1 MDLCIIKHYIYAKH
15 IFLGKKISHTFAF
28 SPAQAEIVPVKD
40 NLHLLSFLVF
50 GNERVDSWIANFVML
65 YYEQINAC
73 KIKKDFNL
81 LTASPK
87 DYSKYRYY

>member
-1 MDLCIIKHYIYAKH
+1 M
-15 IFLGKKISHTFAF
+15 SHTFAF
-28 SPAQAEIVPVKD
+28 SPAQAEFVPVED
-40 NLHLLSFLVF
+40 NLHLLSFMVF
-50 GNERVDSWIANFVML
+50 INERVDSWITNFVLL
-65 YYEQINAC
+65 YHEQINAC